1 MHRKGII
8 DGVFQF
14 LEQFRSFGEQNGK
27 QQTEKEAALCQRVG
41 AATPAAAAAAA
52 AAAANNCHA
61 NASVENALS
70 VAGCQ
75 GEPFFFG
82 VFFLLFWSL
91 SGRC

>member
-52 AAAANNCHA
+52 NNCHA